1 VPTIELDQDHRAK
14 TQAVTKPSILTCVST
29 SGPDVYTRGISDDH
43 QTDLRPGESMLVK
56 ASTLVVRVFST
67 QTGDAKFSAKLSLD
81 ASAAVRRAY
90 VKSVAASLELP
101 D

>member
-1 VPTIELDQDHRAK
+1 
-14 TQAVTKPSILTCVST
+14 
-29 SGPDVYTRGISDDH
+29 
-43 QTDLRPGESMLVK
+43 MLVK